1 MAYLVLVAVIGIAV
15 IGILIEIRKKR
26 AAHERD
32 RATLNKAINSLERS
46 YDHTLELLGDVI
58 DGKEANSPGHT
69 KRVTAFTIAIAR
81 HLGITADEIRM
92 IARGAFL
99 HDIGLTSV
107 PDDILR
113 KSGTLNHQELAILQE
128 HCFRGHQLLKRL
140 PYLEQ
145 AAEIVHSHHERFDGS
160 GYPRGLKGHD
170 IPLGARIFA
179 VADTLEAII
188 TDHPYRPGQ
197 SISKAREEIQQW
209 SGRLF
214 DPEIVQA
221 FLSMPENIWK
231 DLRDEIGRGK

>member
-1 MAYLVLVAVIGIAV
+1 MAYLILVAVVGFAV
-15 IGILIEIRKKR
+15 IGILKEIRKKR
-26 AAHERD
+26 AAHKQD
-32 RATLNKAINSLERS
+32 HATLHTRLDRLEKS
-46 YDHTLELLGDVI
+46 YDHTMELLGDVI
-58 DGKEANSPGHT
+58 DGKEGSSLGHT

-113 KSGTLNHQELAILQE
+113 KRGTLSHQELAIFQE
-128 HCFRGHQLLKRL
+128 HCFRGYQLLKRI

-145 AAEIVHSHHERFDGS
+145 AAEIVYSHHERFDGT

-170 IPLGARIFA
+170 IPLGARIFT

-197 SISKAREEIQQW
+197 PISEAREEIQRW

-221 FLSMPENIWK
+221 FLSMPENIWE